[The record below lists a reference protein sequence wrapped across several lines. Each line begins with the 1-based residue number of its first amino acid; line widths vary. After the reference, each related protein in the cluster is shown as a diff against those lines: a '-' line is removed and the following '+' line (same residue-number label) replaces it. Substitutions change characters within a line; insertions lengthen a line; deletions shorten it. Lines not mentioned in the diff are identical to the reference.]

1 MITETLLAY
10 IGCTKA
16 LSMWMHAAHH
26 VSKGP
31 GFSSDHELLYGKIY
45 EATLDDFD
53 GLVEKSIMICGSERC
68 ACPIEISTIASQ
80 VLRKYETP
88 AEKSS
93 DNIALIARG
102 FIGEHIQNLTHLFN
116 ILQEADELSLGM
128 DDYLAAA
135 ASDYEKYYYF
145 LNQRCKE

>member
-45 EATLDDFD
+45 KAVLDDFD
-53 GLVEKSIMICGSERC
+53 GLIEKSIMLCGSEIC

-80 VLRKYETP
+80 VLKKYETP

-93 DNIALIARG
+93 DNIALIARD

-128 DDYLAAA
+128 DDYLAAS

-145 LNQRCKE
+145 LSQRCKE